1 MKTSFLLCILLIL
14 CTIGVMAQQD
24 LGTRTFILLRH
35 AEKEN
40 SVSSDPA
47 LTEQGKERARALATM
62 LRDQPI
68 ASIYSTTYRRTQGTA
83 GPLAELKKLNVQYYE
98 PVQASGLLKQL
109 MLGPDKGAIV
119 VVGHSN
125 TIPDLVNTLL
135 GREAVSSI
143 SEEDYG
149 LVFIVTLPVSGE
161 SGSLV
166 TLRLPDPRQSI
177 PK

>member
-1 MKTSFLLCILLIL
+1 MKTSFSFLLLLIL
-14 CTIGVMAQQD
+14 CTLGLRAQQD
-24 LGTRTFILLRH
+24 HSLRTFILLRH

-47 LTEQGKERARALATM
+47 LTEQGKQRAVALASL
-62 LRDQPI
+62 LRNQPI
-68 ASIYSTTYRRTQGTA
+68 AGIYTTTYRRTQDTVS
-83 GPLAELKKLNVQYYE
+83 PLAAQKGLLVQYYE
-98 PVQASGLLKQL
+98 PMQASKLMKQL
-109 MLGPDKGAIV
+109 MMGPDKGAIV

-135 GREAVSSI
+135 GREAVTSI

-149 LVFIVTLPVSGE
+149 SVFIVTLPVSGE
-161 SGSLV
+161 PGSLV
-166 TLRLPDPRQSI
+166 TLRLPDTTQAV